1 MTKKEMMDDIIRL
14 YPDKDE
20 NPVFVNRVIKKG
32 DAATDSEVE
41 RIWKKYCANANKVQN
56 PGEVAYNAVRKAMQS
71 LDTIAAREAEEGE
84 GSGDLFMDAAFIFSR
99 YENPKRDDRTEN
111 RKRELEEIIRQNK
124 KLALD
129 WAKFMPDEKVI
140 QFLAKY

>member
-32 DAATDSEVE
+32 DAATDSEVR
-41 RIWKKYCANANKVQN
+41 RIWKKYCANAEKVQN
-56 PGEVAYNAVRKAMQS
+56 PSEVAYNAVRKAMQS
-71 LDTIAAREAEEGE
+71 LDTLAAMKAEEGE

-99 YENPKRDDRTEN
+99 SEAPETPDFYANK
-111 RKRELEEIIRQNK
+111 KRELEEIIRQNK
-124 KLALD
+124 KLAMD

-140 QFLAKY
+140 RFLAEY